1 MQWRN
6 DTTLPSRGL
15 CLRPRGRSSE
25 CLRMTAGAESAKA
38 QNEHMF
44 SGLSPKARRMGK
56 GAQVHI
62 SSAPMLAC
70 GAVPMRLD
78 ASRAASAWAWRAY
91 ADDRGL
97 GGITEL
103 RAFAHPTRRGS
114 ERHGHADAGLELAR
128 AKHSPGRR
136 RARNR
141 AEGAAAAGAELDLD
155 QARDASAA
163 GALGAALFDARRGLA
178 RIRRC
183 GALASRLDARRLR
196 RIPGF
201 SPD

>member
-44 SGLSPKARRMGK
+44 SGLSPKARRVGK

-70 GAVPMRLD
+70 GAVPTRLD
-78 ASRAASAWAWRAY
+78 ASRAAIAWAWRACERSRSS
-91 ADDRGL
+91 AATG
-97 GGITEL
+97 L
-103 RAFAHPTRRGS
+103 RAFAHPTRLGGES
-114 ERHGHADAGLELAR
+114 HGHADAGLELAR
-128 AKHSPGRR
+128 ASHSPGRR
-136 RARNR
+136 RERNR
-141 AEGAAAAGAELDLD
+141 PEGAAVAGAELDLEP
-155 QARDASAA
+155 ARDASAA
-163 GALGAALFDARRGLA
+163 GA
-178 RIRRC
+178 
-183 GALASRLDARRLR
+183 S
-196 RIPGF
+196 
-201 SPD
+201 